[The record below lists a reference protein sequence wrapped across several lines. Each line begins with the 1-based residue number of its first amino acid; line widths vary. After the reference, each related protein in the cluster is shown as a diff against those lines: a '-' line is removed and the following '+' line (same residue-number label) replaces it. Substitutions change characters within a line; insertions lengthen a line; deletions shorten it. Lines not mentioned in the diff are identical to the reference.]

1 MFSYLG
7 NYLGFQG
14 YYNPFSGEGQVNTT
28 IPRFLEPFVT
38 AHEVAHQIGYAKE
51 NEANFAG
58 FLACRS
64 YPSNVFR
71 YSMYL
76 DMYNY
81 ALGEVYRRDTSLARS
96 FQNKAH
102 PQIIKDQKEFRDF
115 YRRYNNP
122 VEDLIMWGYGHFLKA
137 NNTLKLIIAI
147 AIPLIVGGT
156 SGFFTATG
164 VESWYQTIARP
175 TWNPPGWLFGPVW
188 TTLYV
193 MMGISLFLVWKEDT
207 SVELKKIGIALFA
220 VQLVLNFFWSFIFFN
235 QHQIGWALVE
245 IAVMWVFILLTIF
258 AFAQVNKAAAWLLV
272 PYISWVSFATILNYT
287 TWQLNK

>member
-1 MFSYLG
+1 M
-7 NYLGFQG
+7 
-14 YYNPFSGEGQVNTT
+14 
-28 IPRFLEPFVT
+28 
-38 AHEVAHQIGYAKE
+38 
-51 NEANFAG
+51 
-58 FLACRS
+58 
-64 YPSNVFR
+64 
-71 YSMYL
+71 
-76 DMYNY
+76 
-81 ALGEVYRRDTSLARS
+81 
-96 FQNKAH
+96 
-102 PQIIKDQKEFRDF
+102 
-115 YRRYNNP
+115 
-122 VEDLIMWGYGHFLKA
+122 

-207 SVELKKIGIALFA
+207 SVELKKIAIALFT

-245 IAVMWVFILLTIF
+245 IAAMWVFILLTIF

-272 PYISWVSFATILNYT
+272 PYISWVSFATILNFT
-287 TWQLNK
+287 IWQLNK

>member
-1 MFSYLG
+1 M
-7 NYLGFQG
+7 
-14 YYNPFSGEGQVNTT
+14 
-28 IPRFLEPFVT
+28 
-38 AHEVAHQIGYAKE
+38 
-51 NEANFAG
+51 
-58 FLACRS
+58 
-64 YPSNVFR
+64 
-71 YSMYL
+71 
-76 DMYNY
+76 
-81 ALGEVYRRDTSLARS
+81 
-96 FQNKAH
+96 
-102 PQIIKDQKEFRDF
+102 
-115 YRRYNNP
+115 
-122 VEDLIMWGYGHFLKA
+122 

-175 TWNPPGWLFGPVW
+175 TWNPPGWIFGPVW

-207 SVELKKIGIALFA
+207 SVELKKIAIALFT

-245 IAVMWVFILLTIF
+245 IAAMWVFILLTIF

-287 TWQLNK
+287 IWQLNK